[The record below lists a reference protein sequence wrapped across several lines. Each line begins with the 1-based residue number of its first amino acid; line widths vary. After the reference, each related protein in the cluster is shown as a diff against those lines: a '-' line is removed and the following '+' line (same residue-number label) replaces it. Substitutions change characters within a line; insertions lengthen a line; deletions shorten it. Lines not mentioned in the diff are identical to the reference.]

1 MVFLVSVG
9 TDLYG
14 RKANAKLEFPSCP
27 TMAELINAVES
38 HYDVETRSQR
48 PAGYPDIPFRAETM
62 QVYDDVLLRWVDL
75 YSPSQL
81 ADGCQAFCFQPESI
95 WHSDAQDIIP
105 EGKQAVTWTT
115 PMGSPSRARAARD
128 AGIPPALSEK
138 LRSVFYDIDTGN
150 KGYVLYTD
158 LRAAFQRCDIEF
170 TYSTVG
176 ELFTA
181 ADADRSGH
189 ITYDEWVRFAINF
202 PQVVDALFFRL
213 RDLYQDHSAFQRR
226 AAHAAAA
233 EEARAAPPARGC
245 RAGRRRA
252 GGRRPGAARGGAPPP
267 VRGAVGLRRARP
279 PAGRLRRGPPRGA
292 GRHAPRGVR
301 AGAAR
306 GGSRPH
312 AEGAR
317 GGARAGSVGQ
327 AALLPLEPRPLQ
339 VRAPAPRATAAR
351 LACV

>member
-233 EEARAAPPARGC
+233 EEAQREAAARAAAEQEAAARARREAELRRLYEEQWASAE
-245 RAGRRRA
+245 RARQQAAYEEARRA
-252 GGRRPGAARGGAPPP
+252 GQDAMLREEYEQARREAEAARMQKE
-267 VRGAVGLRRARP
+267 L
-279 PAGRLRRGPPRGA
+279 
-292 GRHAPRGVR
+292 
-301 AGAAR
+301 
-306 GGSRPH
+306 
-312 AEGAR
+312 AEGR
-317 GGARAGSVGQ
+317 ERAAWDKLHYSPSSPGHF
-327 AALLPLEPRPLQ
+327 R
-339 VRAPAPRATAAR
+339 
-351 LACV
+351 